1 LKLNSEITWF
11 SKVTSL
17 DVLNLTKHISVMLK
31 AGITIKDAL
40 QTLAN
45 QNKSIAVTN
54 LIQNLANDIS
64 GGSSFAGAL
73 EKYPKIFDHFF
84 INVVKIG
91 EESGNLEKNL
101 EYLAEKLRKEYNLNK
116 KIKEALFY
124 PTLIISAAFIVG
136 VGISLF
142 VLPKMTDLFAS
153 LDVQLPWT
161 TRALM
166 AFANVMKKYNVLI
179 LIGIVAIFAL
189 IRTIINLNVI
199 KPYWHRF
206 IMSLPI
212 LGPFIVAAETGSFC
226 RNLGIMLGSG
236 VAINRALE
244 VSTLTIE
251 NRVFRGYSK
260 LLQKAVEDGKSMGD
274 QLFSREYAL
283 VPPMTAKMI
292 SVGEQS
298 GNLSDMLIYLGDY
311 YENETDSL
319 AKNFSVALEPILL
332 IAIAIIVAIIALAIV
347 TPIYQITGAVRQ

>member
-1 LKLNSEITWF
+1 MKLNSEITWF

-17 DVLNLTKHISVMLK
+17 DVLNLTKHVSVMLK
-31 AGITIKDAL
+31 AGITIKEAL
-40 QTLAN
+40 QTLST
-45 QNKSIAVTN
+45 QNKSFALSQMIEKMAQDIA
-54 LIQNLANDIS
+54 D
-64 GGSSFAGAL
+64 GSSFAKAL
-73 EKYPKIFDHFF
+73 EKYPKTFDHFYV
-84 INVVKIG
+84 NVVKIG

-142 VLPKMTDLFAS
+142 VLPKMTDLFSS

-161 TRALM
+161 TRVLM

-179 LIGIVAIFAL
+179 LVGLVGVYTLF
-189 IRTIINLNVI
+189 RIIISLNAV

-260 LLQKAVEDGKSMGD
+260 MLQKAIEDGKSMGE
-274 QLFSREYAL
+274 QLFDRKYAL

-311 YENETDSL
+311 YEGETDSL

-332 IAIAIIVAIIALAIV
+332 IFIAVIVAIIALAIV